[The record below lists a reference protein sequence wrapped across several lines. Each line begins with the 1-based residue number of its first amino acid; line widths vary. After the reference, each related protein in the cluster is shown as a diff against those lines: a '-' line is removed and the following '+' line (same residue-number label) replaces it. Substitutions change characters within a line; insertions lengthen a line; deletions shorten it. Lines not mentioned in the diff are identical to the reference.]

1 MVLFRLEPQASERPY
16 SEGWFGVGVRFVWTL
31 REMVAGMSVVPALS
45 SRQCSGRGRGRE
57 PCFPATHPAPVLC
70 QALFGHLVCTVH
82 LIFTTLSGLV
92 GWWTDG
98 PNPAAH
104 LPPLPS

>member
-1 MVLFRLEPQASERPY
+1 MLGAGEGEGALLSRY
-16 SEGWFGVGVRFVWTL
+16 SST
-31 REMVAGMSVVPALS
+31 
-45 SRQCSGRGRGRE
+45 
-57 PCFPATHPAPVLC
+57 PVLC

-92 GWWTDG
+92 SWWTDG
-98 PNPAAH
+98 PNPAAQ